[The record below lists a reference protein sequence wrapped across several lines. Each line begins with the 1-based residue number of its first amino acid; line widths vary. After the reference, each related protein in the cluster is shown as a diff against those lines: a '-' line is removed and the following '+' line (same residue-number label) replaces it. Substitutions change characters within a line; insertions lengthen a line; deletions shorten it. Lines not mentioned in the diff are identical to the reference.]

1 MSYIVFDLE
10 TIHDSDNFVRPE
22 DDKFPPAHQH
32 HIVAIGRV
40 LLNDNLVPTK
50 MTCPASPNEHE
61 LLQSFCD
68 SVEHYSKKAILVSWN
83 GRRFDFP
90 CLVARCLHHRI
101 SIPWYWQNRKLRMRY
116 EAHGHMD
123 LCDVMSEYGAGWFMS
138 LNDAAVLCGIPG
150 KVGEGAS
157 VEELVSEGRWEAL
170 RDYCQNDLRITSHV
184 LARHRYAAGQLSEAH
199 LSYVEAAWEMWLA
212 GELDL

>member
-32 HIVAIGRV
+32 KIVAIGRV
-40 LLNDNLVPTK
+40 MLDENLVPTK
-50 MTCPASPNEHE
+50 MTCPAAPNEHE
-61 LLQSFCD
+61 LLQAFCN
-68 SVEHYSKKAILVSWN
+68 SIEHHGRGMPLVTWN

-101 SIPWYWQNRKLRMRY
+101 PIPWYWGNYRLRKRY
-116 EAHGHMD
+116 DDAGHLD
-123 LCDVMSEYGAGWFMS
+123 LCDVLSEYGAGWYMS
-138 LNDAAVLCGIPG
+138 LDDAATLCGIPG
-150 KVGEGAS
+150 KTGEGSS
-157 VEELVSEGRWEAL
+157 VEKLVSEGNWEEL
-170 RDYCQNDLRITSHV
+170 VDYCKNDLRITAQV
-184 LARHRYAAGQLSEAH
+184 FARHRHAAGLLTEVH

-212 GELDL
+212 GELEL